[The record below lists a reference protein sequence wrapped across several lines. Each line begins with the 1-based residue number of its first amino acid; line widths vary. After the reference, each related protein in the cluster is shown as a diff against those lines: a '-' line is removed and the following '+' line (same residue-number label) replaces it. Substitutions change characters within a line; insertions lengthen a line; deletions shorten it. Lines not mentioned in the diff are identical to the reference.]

1 MKKSK
6 FILVSLLIGMIS
18 IISSGCSAKSNMK
31 TNTDGSGTF
40 SCKYSIE
47 KKIYTEKN
55 YTKISSSQELVQQLK
70 KKVPKGTDLKFNLD
84 TKSSKTEDIITASF
98 TYSSIA
104 EFEKKITALSNA
116 IDESDAGSTLDKF
129 NLTEKDLEKYADIYD
144 TKKVISNSLAN
155 YLKKNNIKYDTNSAN
170 FKLLVSEIDSI
181 INDENISSNEE
192 NNSNSDDYDDE
203 DYDYTVID
211 DDDEDYGS
219 DDEATYLAK
228 IIKSN
233 NKTTLR
239 VSMDALMTL
248 DDFITTTISEY
259 ITVKLDMDTIM
270 KDTLTQIAEL
280 DEKACTEL
288 FNKVKLADAIKKID
302 LNKVD
307 ATTPVTNAPT
317 KAPKDN
323 TTVTPTEAPKNNT
336 TVTPTEPP
344 KNNTTVASTEAPK
357 VTVSYDIDKLTE
369 AQIKSI
375 FSKEFKASLVKT
387 YLELTDKYLDDI
399 LSNSFSSL
407 NSLNSTDANALK
419 NFTYT
424 IDFAGTKQTYTILDL
439 YEKVLDDEYISVT
452 IPNKLGANQLDET
465 PKTGDNSYGSH
476 LLLVS
481 FLLMTSIIIFKKVK
495 QN

>member
-1 MKKSK
+1 MKKNK
-6 FILVSLLIGMIS
+6 FILVSLLIGLIT
-18 IISSGCSAKSNMK
+18 IISSGCSNKSTMK

-40 SCKYSIE
+40 SCKYTIE
-47 KKIYTEKN
+47 KKIFNEKN
-55 YTKISSSQELVQQLK
+55 YTKISSSKELVQQLQ

-104 EFEKKITALSNA
+104 EFEKKITALS
-116 IDESDAGSTLDKF
+116 DAMDKADAESTLDKF

-144 TKKVISNSLAN
+144 TKKVISDSLAS
-155 YLKKNNIKYDTNSAN
+155 YLKKNNIKYDTNSTN

-181 INDENISSNEE
+181 INDENISSDEE
-192 NNSNSDDYDDE
+192 DSDNSDKYDNE
-203 DYDYTVID
+203 DYNYTVID
-211 DDDEDYGS
+211 DDDDDYGS

-233 NKTTLR
+233 SKNTLR

-248 DDFITTTISEY
+248 DNFITTIISEY
-259 ITVKLDMDTIM
+259 ITVNIDMDTIM

-280 DEKACTEL
+280 DKKACTEL

-302 LNKVD
+302 LNNKVE
-307 ATTPVTNAPT
+307 ATTPATNAPT
-317 KAPKDN
+317 TAPNN
-323 TTVTPTEAPKNNT
+323 TTTVIPTKAPKNNT
-336 TVTPTEPP
+336 TVAPTE
-344 KNNTTVASTEAPK
+344 SPK

-399 LSNSFSSL
+399 LGNSLSGL
-407 NSLNSTDANALK
+407 NNLNSTDANVLK

-439 YEKVLDDEYISVT
+439 YERVLNDEYISVT
-452 IPNKLGANQLDET
+452 IPNKLGSNQLDST
-465 PKTGDNSYGSH
+465 PKTGDSSYVSH

-481 FLLMTSIIIFKKVK
+481 FLLMTTILVFKKMK
-495 QN
+495 QI

>member
-18 IISSGCSAKSNMK
+18 IICSGCSAKSNMK
-31 TNTDGSGTF
+31 TNTDGSGIF

-192 NNSNSDDYDDE
+192 NNNNSDDYDDE

-248 DDFITTTISEY
+248 DDFVTTTISEY

-307 ATTPVTNAPT
+307 AITPVTNAPTTVPNNTTTAAPT

-323 TTVTPTEAPKNNT
+323 TTVAP
-336 TVTPTEPP
+336 
-344 KNNTTVASTEAPK
+344 TEAPK
-357 VTVSYDIDKLTE
+357 VTVSNDIDKLTE

>member
-1 MKKSK
+1 MKKNK
-6 FILVSLLIGMIS
+6 FILVSLLIGLIT
-18 IISSGCSAKSNMK
+18 IISSGCSNKSTMK

-40 SCKYSIE
+40 SCKYTIE
-47 KKIYTEKN
+47 KKIFNEKN
-55 YTKISSSQELVQQLK
+55 YTKISSSKELVQQLQ

-104 EFEKKITALSNA
+104 EFEKKITALS
-116 IDESDAGSTLDKF
+116 DAMDKADAESTLDKF

-144 TKKVISNSLAN
+144 TKKVISDSLAS
-155 YLKKNNIKYDTNSAN
+155 YLKKNNIKYDTNSTN

-181 INDENISSNEE
+181 INDENISSDEE
-192 NNSNSDDYDDE
+192 DSDNSGKYDNE
-203 DYDYTVID
+203 DYNYTVID
-211 DDDEDYGS
+211 DDDDDYGS

-248 DDFITTTISEY
+248 DNFITTIISEY
-259 ITVKLDMDTIM
+259 ITVNIDMDTIM

-280 DEKACTEL
+280 DKKACTEL

-302 LNKVD
+302 LNNKVE
-307 ATTPVTNAPT
+307 ATTPATNAPT
-317 KAPKDN
+317 TAPNN
-323 TTVTPTEAPKNNT
+323 TTTVIPTKAPKNNT
-336 TVTPTEPP
+336 TVAPTE
-344 KNNTTVASTEAPK
+344 SPK
-357 VTVSYDIDKLTE
+357 VTVSYDIDKITE

-399 LSNSFSSL
+399 LGNSLSGL
-407 NSLNSTDANALK
+407 NNLNSTDANVLK

-439 YEKVLDDEYISVT
+439 YERVLNDEYISVT
-452 IPNKLGANQLDET
+452 IPNKLGSNQLDST
-465 PKTGDNSYGSH
+465 PKTGDSSYVSH

-481 FLLMTSIIIFKKVK
+481 FLLMTTILVFKKMK
-495 QN
+495 QI

>member
-1 MKKSK
+1 MKKNK
-6 FILVSLLIGMIS
+6 FILVSLLIGLIT
-18 IISSGCSAKSNMK
+18 IISSGCSNKSTMK

-40 SCKYSIE
+40 SCKYTIE
-47 KKIYTEKN
+47 KKIFNEKN
-55 YTKISSSQELVQQLK
+55 YTKISSSKELVQQLQ

-104 EFEKKITALSNA
+104 EFEKKITALS
-116 IDESDAGSTLDKF
+116 DAMDKADAESTLDKF

-144 TKKVISNSLAN
+144 TKKVISDSLAS
-155 YLKKNNIKYDTNSAN
+155 YLKKNNIKYDTNSTN

-181 INDENISSNEE
+181 INDENISSDEE
-192 NNSNSDDYDDE
+192 DSDNSDKYDNE
-203 DYDYTVID
+203 DYNYTVID
-211 DDDEDYGS
+211 DDDDDYGS

-248 DDFITTTISEY
+248 DNFITTIISEY
-259 ITVKLDMDTIM
+259 ITVNIDMDTIM

-280 DEKACTEL
+280 DKKACTEL

-302 LNKVD
+302 LNNKVE
-307 ATTPVTNAPT
+307 ATTPATNAPT
-317 KAPKDN
+317 TASNN
-323 TTVTPTEAPKNNT
+323 TTTVIPTKAPKNNT
-336 TVTPTEPP
+336 TVAPTE
-344 KNNTTVASTEAPK
+344 SPK
-357 VTVSYDIDKLTE
+357 VTVNYDIDKLTE

-399 LSNSFSSL
+399 LGNSLSGL
-407 NSLNSTDANALK
+407 NNLNSTDANVLK

-439 YEKVLDDEYISVT
+439 YERVLNDEYISVT
-452 IPNKLGANQLDET
+452 IPNKLGSNQLDST
-465 PKTGDNSYGSH
+465 PKTGDSSYVSH

-481 FLLMTSIIIFKKVK
+481 FLLMTTILVFKKMK
-495 QN
+495 QI

>member
-1 MKKSK
+1 MKKNK
-6 FILVSLLIGMIS
+6 FILVSLLIGLIT
-18 IISSGCSAKSNMK
+18 IISSGCSNKSTMK

-40 SCKYSIE
+40 SCKYTIE
-47 KKIYTEKN
+47 KKIFNEKN
-55 YTKISSSQELVQQLK
+55 YTKISSSKELVQQLQ

-104 EFEKKITALSNA
+104 EFEKKITALS
-116 IDESDAGSTLDKF
+116 DAMDKADAESTLDKF

-155 YLKKNNIKYDTNSAN
+155 YLKKNNIKYDTTSTN

-181 INDENISSNEE
+181 INDENISYNEE
-192 NNSNSDDYDDE
+192 DNDNSDDYYDE

-248 DDFITTTISEY
+248 DNFITTIISEY
-259 ITVKLDMDTIM
+259 ITVNIDIDTIM

-280 DEKACTEL
+280 DKKACTEL

-302 LNKVD
+302 LNNKVE
-307 ATTPVTNAPT
+307 ATTPATNAPT
-317 KAPKDN
+317 TAPNN
-323 TTVTPTEAPKNNT
+323 TTTVIPTKAPKNNT
-336 TVTPTEPP
+336 TVAPTE
-344 KNNTTVASTEAPK
+344 SPK
-357 VTVSYDIDKLTE
+357 VTVNYDIDKLTE

-399 LSNSFSSL
+399 LGNSLSGL
-407 NSLNSTDANALK
+407 NNLNSTDANVLK

-439 YEKVLDDEYISVT
+439 YERVLDDDYISVT
-452 IPNKLGANQLDET
+452 ISNKLGANQLDRT
-465 PKTGDNSYGSH
+465 PKTGDSSYVSH

-481 FLLMTSIIIFKKVK
+481 FLLMTSILVFKKMK
-495 QN
+495 QI

>member
-6 FILVSLLIGMIS
+6 FILVSLLIGMVS
-18 IISSGCSAKSNMK
+18 IISSGCSAKSTMK
-31 TNTDGSGTF
+31 ANTDGSGTF
-40 SCKYSIE
+40 SCKYTIE
-47 KKIYTEKN
+47 KKIFTEKN
-55 YTKISSSQELVQQLK
+55 YTKISSSKELVQQLQ

-104 EFEKKITALSNA
+104 EFEKKITALSDA

-129 NLTEKDLEKYADIYD
+129 NLTEKDLEKYTDIYD
-144 TKKVISNSLAN
+144 TRKVISNSLAN
-155 YLKKNNIKYDTNSAN
+155 YLKKNNIKYDTNSTN

-181 INDENISSNEE
+181 INDENISSDEE
-192 NNSNSDDYDDE
+192 DSDNSDKYDNE
-203 DYDYTVID
+203 DYNYTVID
-211 DDDEDYGS
+211 DDDDDYGS

-248 DDFITTTISEY
+248 DNFITTIISEY
-259 ITVKLDMDTIM
+259 ITVNIDMDTIM

-280 DEKACTEL
+280 DKKACTEL

-302 LNKVD
+302 LNNKVE
-307 ATTPVTNAPT
+307 ATTPATNAPT
-317 KAPKDN
+317 TAPNN
-323 TTVTPTEAPKNNT
+323 TTTVIPTKAPKNNT
-336 TVTPTEPP
+336 TVAPTE
-344 KNNTTVASTEAPK
+344 SPK

-399 LSNSFSSL
+399 LGNSLSGL
-407 NSLNSTDANALK
+407 NNLNSTDANVLK

-439 YEKVLDDEYISVT
+439 YERVLNDEYISVT
-452 IPNKLGANQLDET
+452 IPNKLGSNQLDST
-465 PKTGDNSYGSH
+465 PKTGDSSYVSH

-481 FLLMTSIIIFKKVK
+481 FLLMTTILVFKKMK
-495 QN
+495 QI